1 LHWGGHSFSQKGLG
15 PKAVEGHARGTW
27 LPRLFWETNDVF
39 RYTTKELFEIATQ
52 CASDEE
58 VVGAILVPGDR
69 EVAPSSSQAALFGT
83 VIHGVEKGAKGGKKR

>member
-58 VVGAILVPGDR
+58 VVEAILVPGDR